1 MTRDFTSLS
10 SFYLENAH
18 DLGGGDNVVNVILVD
33 FRGFD
38 TFGEIIVLGIAGL
51 AIFALLHAMTRG
63 ELYRR
68 LGAWDMDFVQSADR
82 HPMLMV
88 VVTRVMLP
96 LVLLVGVYIFLRGHN
111 MPGGGFIAGLV
122 VAIGLIMQYMASGYG
137 WAAQRMTINY
147 HAFIGGGV
155 LIAAVTGIGA
165 MIMGYPFL
173 TGAFDYFHL
182 PVIGKFEVASA
193 LGFDIGVFLTVV
205 GGVMLAL
212 AHLSDLGR
220 WVSHAPV
227 NEQPMDALPGS
238 ERRTG
243 EGGE

>member
-1 MTRDFTSLS
+1 
-10 SFYLENAH
+10 
-18 DLGGGDNVVNVILVD
+18 
-33 FRGFD
+33 
-38 TFGEIIVLGIAGL
+38 
-51 AIFALLHAMTRG
+51 
-63 ELYRR
+63 
-68 LGAWDMDFVQSADR
+68 
-82 HPMLMV
+82 
-88 VVTRVMLP
+88 
-96 LVLLVGVYIFLRGHN
+96 

-155 LIAAVTGIGA
+155 LTAAVTGIGA
-165 MIMGYPFL
+165 MIVGYPFL
-173 TGAFDYFHL
+173 TGAFDYFSL

-227 NEQPMDALPGS
+227 NEQPMDTLPGD
-238 ERRTG
+238 ERRTS